1 MELER
6 NAKWIWFCLSSL
18 PFPWFS
24 LLLGDAT
31 MSTAGVISLRASL
44 SDPVLL
50 LIRFVISIQLVIYL
64 LGFCFDS
71 NREKCLMGSD
81 SGKGR
86 LMKTGERRASGILT
100 FTLVIFLLVF
110 WIFSYNHTLYQMLL
124 FFFENY

>member
-6 NAKWIWFCLSSL
+6 NAKWIWFCLSSV

-86 LMKTGERRASGILT
+86 LMKTGEPRASGILT

-110 WIFSYNHTLYQMLL
+110 GFLVREPYSLPNVF